1 MNSAEIIT
9 IGDELLIGQTV
20 DTNSAWI
27 GKQLNMYGIKV
38 TRITSIPDNREEI
51 ITALGEVL
59 GRTSLVLITGGLGP
73 TSDDITKET
82 LAEFFGAKLVTDPD
96 VLDEIAG
103 RLRRKNLEMNDNNR
117 RQALVPDNCTVLA
130 NRAGTAPGMLFN
142 RDGKITVSM
151 PGVPAEMRYI
161 MEAHVLPMAAAR
173 AGGSVII
180 HKNIM
185 TYGTFEAKLAERL
198 EGFER
203 ELPASVRLAYLP
215 AYGVIKLRL
224 TGTGYDREAIAGLI
238 AGQVQKLYAIIPDVI
253 YGEDE
258 VTLEETVGILLM
270 NNNLTLSTAES
281 CTGGKIASMITS
293 VPGSSAWFRGSVVAY
308 DNSVKTGVLGVD
320 PEIIRLHGAVSRESA
335 AAMAG
340 GIRQLTGSDYAIA
353 VTGIAGPSGGTPEK
367 PVGTVWITV
376 ASDSGI
382 VTEKHIFADDR
393 IINIQRSA
401 FTALNMLRKHIIS
414 RLTIA

>member
-103 RLRRKNLEMNDNNR
+103 RLRKRNLEMNDNNR

>member
-27 GKQLNMYGIKV
+27 GRQLNMHGIKV
-38 TRITSIPDNREEI
+38 NRITSIADNREEI
-51 ITALGEVL
+51 ISALEEVL

-103 RLRRKNLEMNDNNR
+103 RLRKRNLEMNDNNR

-161 MEAHVLPMAAAR
+161 MEEHVLPMAAAR

-238 AGQVQKLYAIIPDVI
+238 AGQVHKLYAIIPDVI

-258 VTLEETVGILLM
+258 VTLEEKVGILLM

-308 DNSVKTGVLGVD
+308 DNSIKTGVLGVD
-320 PEIIRLHGAVSRESA
+320 PEIIRLHGAVSEETVV
-335 AAMAG
+335 AMAR

-353 VTGIAGPSGGTPEK
+353 VTGIAGPAGGTPEK

-376 ASDSGI
+376 ASDRGI
-382 VTEKHIFADDR
+382 VTEKHNFADDR

-401 FTALNMLRKHIIS
+401 STALNMLRKQIIS
-414 RLTIA
+414 R

>member
-27 GKQLNMYGIKV
+27 GRQLNMYGIKV

-51 ITALGEVL
+51 ITALREVL

-103 RLRRKNLEMNDNNR
+103 RLRKRNLEMNDNNR
-117 RQALVPDNCTVLA
+117 RQALVPDNCTVLV
-130 NRAGTAPGMLFN
+130 NRTGTAPGMLFH

-293 VPGSSAWFRGSVVAY
+293 VPGSSAWFMGSVVAY

-320 PEIIRLHGAVSRESA
+320 PDTIMLHGAVSRETA
-335 AAMAG
+335 AAMAC

-353 VTGIAGPSGGTPEK
+353 VTGIAGPAGGTPEK

-376 ASDSGI
+376 ASDRGI

-414 RLTIA
+414 RLTIP